1 MAAKNYLIG
10 KTLCHELSISA
21 EEGRIGYT
29 PFNSLGD
36 HRGIFS
42 LSMVETT

>member
-1 MAAKNYLIG
+1 MAAKNDLIG
-10 KTLCHELSISA
+10 KILFHELSISA
-21 EEGRIGYT
+21 GGGRIGYT

-42 LSMVETT
+42 LSMAETT